1 MITFVLGGISIIL
14 PLYYDEKSLAFSFFF
29 FFPSPL
35 YSPSASVARFLQTG
49 NHSKSLEEEFP
60 VQYQFDVSVMQ
71 QYAGCV
77 IHQTSM
83 SGCSI

>member
-1 MITFVLGGISIIL
+1 MFVLGGISIIL
-14 PLYYDEKSLAFSFFF
+14 LLYCDEKSLAFCFFF
-29 FFPSPL
+29 FFFLLPSIPPVL
-35 YSPSASVARFLQTG
+35 PVARFLQTG

-60 VQYQFDVSVMQ
+60 VQYQFDTSVMQ

-77 IHQTSM
+77 VHQTSV